1 MGKSKKKTP
10 MAVSYHDL
18 NHFLEKVDKVVEDL
32 TKQELE
38 DVLHYIGMERGYK
51 QVEDVLHRPIHG
63 NKLPWKGKRI
73 LGYERQD
80 AEWMCNKTSLENVI
94 HIQGDVEHKKDLIVM
109 SYVPSTFELCLE
121 KMKEAKNA

>member
-1 MGKSKKKTP
+1 MSKSKKKTP
-10 MAVSYHDL
+10 MAVSYYDL
-18 NHFLEKVDKVVEDL
+18 NHFLAKVDKVVEDL

-51 QVEDVLHRPIHG
+51 QVEDVLHRPIYG
-63 NKLPWKGKRI
+63 DKSPWKGKRI
-73 LGYERQD
+73 LGYERRD

-94 HIQGDVEHKKDLIVM
+94 HIQEDVEHKKDLIIM

>member
-1 MGKSKKKTP
+1 MSKSKKKTP
-10 MAVSYHDL
+10 MAVSYYDL
-18 NHFLEKVDKVVEDL
+18 NHFLAKADKVVEDL

-38 DVLHYIGMERGYK
+38 DVLHYLGMERGYK

-73 LGYERQD
+73 LGYERRD
-80 AEWMCNKTSLENVI
+80 VEWMCNKTSLENVI
-94 HIQGDVEHKKDLIVM
+94 HIQEDVEHKKDLIIM

>member
-1 MGKSKKKTP
+1 MSKSKKKTP
-10 MAVSYHDL
+10 MAVSYYDL
-18 NHFLEKVDKVVEDL
+18 NVFLAKADKVVEDL

-73 LGYERQD
+73 LGYERRD

-94 HIQGDVEHKKDLIVM
+94 HIQDDVEHKKDLIIM

>member
-1 MGKSKKKTP
+1 
-10 MAVSYHDL
+10 MAVSYYDL
-18 NHFLEKVDKVVEDL
+18 NHFLVKVDKVVEDL

-73 LGYERQD
+73 LGYERRD

-94 HIQGDVEHKKDLIVM
+94 HIQEDVEHKKDLIIM

>member
-1 MGKSKKKTP
+1 MSKSKKKTP
-10 MAVSYHDL
+10 MAVSYYDL
-18 NHFLEKVDKVVEDL
+18 NHFPAKADKVVEDL

-73 LGYERQD
+73 LGYERRD
-80 AEWMCNKTSLENVI
+80 AEWMRNKTSLENVI
-94 HIQGDVEHKKDLIVM
+94 HIQEDVEHKKDLIIM

>member
-1 MGKSKKKTP
+1 MSKTKKKTP
-10 MAVSYHDL
+10 MAVSYYDL
-18 NHFLEKVDKVVEDL
+18 NRFLAKADKAVEDL
-32 TKQELE
+32 SKQALE
-38 DVLHYIGMERGYK
+38 DVLHYIGMERGPK

-73 LGYERQD
+73 LGYERRD
-80 AEWMCNKTSLENVI
+80 GEWMGKGTSLENVI
-94 HIQGDVEHKKDLIVM
+94 HIQEDVEHKKDLIIM

>member
-1 MGKSKKKTP
+1 MSKSKKKTP
-10 MAVSYHDL
+10 MAVSYYDL
-18 NHFLEKVDKVVEDL
+18 NHFLAKADKVVEDL

-73 LGYERQD
+73 LGYERRD
-80 AEWMCNKTSLENVI
+80 AEWMYSKTSLENVI
-94 HIQGDVEHKKDLIVM
+94 HIQEDVEHKKDLIVM

>member
-1 MGKSKKKTP
+1 MSKSKKKTP
-10 MAVSYHDL
+10 MAVSYYDL
-18 NHFLEKVDKVVEDL
+18 NHFLAEADKVVEDL
-32 TKQELE
+32 TKLELE

-73 LGYERQD
+73 LGYERRD

-94 HIQGDVEHKKDLIVM
+94 HIQEDVEHKKDLIIM

>member
-1 MGKSKKKTP
+1 MSKSKKKTP
-10 MAVSYHDL
+10 MAVSYYDL
-18 NHFLEKVDKVVEDL
+18 NHFLDEADKVVEDL

-73 LGYERQD
+73 LGYERRD

-94 HIQGDVEHKKDLIVM
+94 HIQEDVEHKKDLIIM

>member
-1 MGKSKKKTP
+1 MSKSKKKTP
-10 MAVSYHDL
+10 MAVSCYDL
-18 NHFLEKVDKVVEDL
+18 NHFLAKVDKVVEDL

-73 LGYERQD
+73 LGYERRD
-80 AEWMCNKTSLENVI
+80 TEWMCNKTSLENVI
-94 HIQGDVEHKKDLIVM
+94 HIQEDVEHKKDLIIM